1 LPHVYYK
8 TFGALNVKEHALPN
22 SIIGVDDYDS
32 SMKDLA
38 AYLQKVAA
46 NKRRCTKPIML
57 GANNLFRNRF
67 IENTILHRRIPLL
80 STLSMG
86 ACHETQARMGSRAT
100 TTCAYKNEKKNGSQ
114 PAELTKQPKLSVTI
128 TSIRGR
134 LLSRLPS
141 LESIQTIR
149 AYPQANEKFG
159 YKIPNR
165 A

>member
-1 LPHVYYK
+1 LGADNFFNRSLLCELGFFVRHLRSSVNNLVRLRLTADLEAPPQSSTKGTQLQNRHRLPHLLIYYK

-32 SMKDLA
+32 SMKDLV

-67 IENTILHRRIPLL
+67 IENTILHLRIPLL

-86 ACHETQARMGSRAT
+86 ACHKTQTRMGSRAT
-100 TTCAYKNEKKNGSQ
+100 TTCAYKN
-114 PAELTKQPKLSVTI
+114 
-128 TSIRGR
+128 
-134 LLSRLPS
+134 
-141 LESIQTIR
+141 
-149 AYPQANEKFG
+149 
-159 YKIPNR
+159 
-165 A
+165 